1 MSSVFCGKCGQQIPD
16 DSKFCYKCGNEIP
29 ACKDINF
36 NTPENSNRQKVDN
49 GKTSSIKKWVIGIGI
64 LLFLPILSWTFFFN
78 MLALTIL
85 GCSWNFAKEA
95 FRDKCW
101 LKMIAIIVV
110 GFISFAVV
118 AGIKGA
124 IQTERKKS
132 YRNNRYSIQLNQ
144 SPTKILFIDYYN
156 QEGAFIV

>member
-1 MSSVFCGKCGQQIPD
+1 
-16 DSKFCYKCGNEIP
+16 
-29 ACKDINF
+29 
-36 NTPENSNRQKVDN
+36 
-49 GKTSSIKKWVIGIGI
+49 
-64 LLFLPILSWTFFFN
+64 
-78 MLALTIL
+78 
-85 GCSWNFAKEA
+85 
-95 FRDKCW
+95 
-101 LKMIAIIVV
+101 MIAIIVV